1 MLNRAVL
8 TGRLTKDPELQYT
21 ANGTPVLSFTL
32 AVDRQFRNKQG
43 DRDADF
49 INCVIWRKS
58 AENFANFTHKGALV
72 GIDGRIQTRNY
83 ENNQGQRVYVTEVVV
98 DNFALLEPRRNG
110 NRGGQ
115 YNDNQSQYGGGN
127 GSYNRGNN
135 NYGNN
140 GQSNGYGN
148 NNYGGYQSNGYQA
161 NNNGPVEINDDS
173 LPFNTNNT
181 NSQPA
186 QSAPQQNNQSS
197 NPSNG
202 LTADQLP
209 TGGNKPTK
217 NNDEKKKSDN
227 LTNSEDDLP
236 F

>member
-8 TGRLTKDPELQYT
+8 TGRLTKDPEVQYT

-72 GIDGRIQTRNY
+72 GIEGRIQTRNY

-98 DNFALLEPRRNG
+98 DNFALLEPRRQGNNG
-110 NRGGQ
+110 GGQ
-115 YNDNQSQYGGGN
+115 YNGGQSQYNGGN
-127 GSYNRGNN
+127 RSYGRGNGG
-135 NYGNN
+135 YGNN
-140 GQSNGYGN
+140 QGQNNGYGN
-148 NNYGGYQSNGYQA
+148 NNYGGGYGNNDNGGA
-161 NNNGPVEINDDS
+161 VEINDDS
-173 LPFNTNNT
+173 LPFNTNKPT
-181 NSQPA
+181 
-186 QSAPQQNNQSS
+186 QSAPQQNTSS
-197 NPSNG
+197 TPSDD

-209 TGGNKPTK
+209 TGGSQPSS
-217 NNDEKKKSDN
+217 NDDAKKKSDN

>member
-8 TGRLTKDPELQYT
+8 TGRLTKDPEVQYT

-98 DNFALLEPRRNG
+98 DNFALLEPRRQGNNG
-110 NRGGQ
+110 GGQ
-115 YNDNQSQYGGGN
+115 YNGGQQYNGGN
-127 GSYNRGNN
+127 RSYGRGN

-140 GQSNGYGN
+140 QGQNNGYGN
-148 NNYGGYQSNGYQA
+148 NNYGGGYGNNDYQ
-161 NNNGPVEINDDS
+161 NNNHGGAVEINDDS
-173 LPFNTNNT
+173 LPFNNKST
-181 NSQPA
+181 
-186 QSAPQQNNQSS
+186 QSAPQQNTNTSS
-197 NPSNG
+197 TPSDD

-209 TGGNKPTK
+209 TGGNQPKP
-217 NNDEKKKSDN
+217 DDGAKKKSDN
-227 LTNSEDDLP
+227 LTNSENDLP